1 MDKSERAEGVGRIRR
16 CAASHETLP
25 EAELIRFVADM
36 DGGVF
41 PDPAAR
47 APGRGVWVRATRE
60 AVDLAVKKNAFSRG
74 LKRDVKPGKDLS
86 DRVALALR
94 GRCLDLISIAK
105 KAGVIVIGNDQVAS
119 FLRSQEPSWR
129 LEASDGASDGRSKL
143 NGLSLAWGGVPTA
156 GCFTGAELGMALGRD
171 VVVHAVLAPGQLADS
186 WTTEIRRLGGF
197 IQLVPDDW
205 PKDMSEGHVPDDMD
219 LDLDDDDTDD
229 WSDEDEDDVSDNR
242 GNAGS

>member
-16 CAASHETLP
+16 CAASNETLP

-36 DGGVF
+36 DGNVF

-74 LKRDVKPGKDLS
+74 LKREVKAAKDLGDHVS
-86 DRVALALR
+86 LALR
-94 GRCLDLISIAK
+94 KRCLDIISLAK

-119 FLRSQEPSWR
+119 FLRSQEPAWR

-156 GCFTGAELGMALGRD
+156 GCFTSAELGMALGRE
-171 VVVHAVLAPGQLADS
+171 VVIHALLAPGQLADS

-197 IQLVPDDW
+197 IALVPEDW
-205 PKDMSEGHVPDDMD
+205 PKDMSEGHVPEDVD
-219 LDLDDDDTDD
+219 LDADEEESDD
-229 WSDEDEDDVSDNR
+229 WSDDDKEADNR

>member
-1 MDKSERAEGVGRIRR
+1 MDKNERAEGVGRVRR

-36 DGGVF
+36 DGALF

-74 LKRDVKPGKDLS
+74 LKREVKAPKDLS
-86 DRVALALR
+86 DKVAKALR
-94 GRCLDLISIAK
+94 QRCLDIISFAK

-119 FLRSQEPSWR
+119 YLRTQEPAWR
-129 LEASDGASDGRSKL
+129 LEASDGAADGRSKL

-156 GCFTGAELGMALGRD
+156 GCFTSAELGMALGRD
-171 VVVHAVLAPGQLADS
+171 VVIHALLTPGPLADS
-186 WTTEIRRLGGF
+186 WTTDIRRLGGF
-197 IQLVPDDW
+197 IPLVPEDW
-205 PKDMSEGHVPDDMD
+205 PKDMSEGMG
-219 LDLDDDDTDD
+219 LDLDDDLL
-229 WSDEDEDDVSDNR
+229 EDESDDD
-242 GNAGS
+242 

>member
-16 CAASHETLP
+16 CAASNETLP

-36 DGGVF
+36 DGNVF

-74 LKRDVKPGKDLS
+74 LKREVKAAKDLS
-86 DRVALALR
+86 DSVSLALR
-94 GRCLDLISIAK
+94 KRCLDIISLAK

-119 FLRSQEPSWR
+119 FLRSQEPAWR

-156 GCFTGAELGMALGRD
+156 GCFSSAELGMALGRD
-171 VVVHAVLAPGQLADS
+171 VVIHALLVPGQLADS
-186 WTTEIRRLGGF
+186 WTTDIRRLGGF
-197 IQLVPDDW
+197 IALVPEDW
-205 PKDMSEGHVPDDMD
+205 PKDMSEGHVLEEVD
-219 LDLDDDDTDD
+219 LDSDNEESDD
-229 WSDEDEDDVSDNR
+229 WSDDDEEDDNR

>member
-16 CAASHETLP
+16 CAASNDTLP
-25 EAELIRFVADM
+25 EAQLIRFVADM

-60 AVDLAVKKNAFSRG
+60 AIDLAVKKNAFSRG
-74 LKRDVKPGKDLS
+74 LKRDVKASKDLS

-94 GRCLDLISIAK
+94 QRCLDIISLAK

-119 FLRSQEPSWR
+119 FLRSQEPAWR

-156 GCFTGAELGMALGRD
+156 GCFSGAELGMALGRD
-171 VVVHAVLAPGQLADS
+171 VVVHALLAPGQLADS

-197 IQLVPDDW
+197 IALVPDDW
-205 PKDMSEGHVPDDMD
+205 PKDMSEGMG
-219 LDLDDDDTDD
+219 LDLDDDASDD
-229 WSDEDEDDVSDNR
+229 WSDDDEDAEADVDNR

>member
-16 CAASHETLP
+16 CAASNETLP

-74 LKRDVKPGKDLS
+74 LKREVKAANDLS
-86 DRVALALR
+86 DHVSLALR
-94 GRCLDLISIAK
+94 KRCLDLISLAK

-119 FLRSQEPSWR
+119 FLRSQQPGWR
-129 LEASDGASDGRSKL
+129 LEASDGASDGRNKL

-156 GCFTGAELGMALGRD
+156 GCFTSAELGMALGRD
-171 VVVHAVLAPGQLADS
+171 VVVHALLAPGQLVDS
-186 WTTEIRRLGGF
+186 WTTDIRRLGGF
-197 IQLVPDDW
+197 IALVPEDW
-205 PKDMSEGHVPDDMD
+205 PKDMSEGHVLEEMG
-219 LDLDDDDTDD
+219 LDSEEEESDD
-229 WSDEDEDDVSDNR
+229 WSDDDEEADNR

>member
-36 DGGVF
+36 DGGLF

-60 AVDLAVKKNAFSRG
+60 SVDLALKKNVFSRS
-74 LKRDVKPGKDLS
+74 LKRDVKAPKDLS
-86 DRVALALR
+86 DKVALALR
-94 GRCLDLISIAK
+94 QRCLDIISLGK

-119 FLRSQEPSWR
+119 FLRSQEPAWR

-156 GCFTGAELGMALGRD
+156 GCFSGTELGMALGRD
-171 VVVHAVLAPGQLADS
+171 VVVHALIAPGQLAVS

-197 IQLVPDDW
+197 IALVPDDW
-205 PKDMSEGHVPDDMD
+205 PKDMSEGMG
-219 LDLDDDDTDD
+219 LDQDDDALDD
-229 WSDEDEDDVSDNR
+229 WSDDDEDDEVEVDNR